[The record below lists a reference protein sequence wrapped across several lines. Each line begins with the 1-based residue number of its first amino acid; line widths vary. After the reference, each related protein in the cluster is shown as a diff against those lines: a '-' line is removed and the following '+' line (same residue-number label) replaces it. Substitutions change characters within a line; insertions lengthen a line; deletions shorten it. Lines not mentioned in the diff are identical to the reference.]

1 MSENIETA
9 ILVHVN
15 LREIGEQTDLA
26 ECEQLAI
33 SAGLQLVETVA
44 LSRGMPDPKYFVGQ
58 GKADEIAAMVKAHHT
73 RLVLF
78 NHVLSTGQVRN
89 LERLCQCRVIDRTDL
104 ILDIFASRARTFE
117 GKLQVE
123 LAQLQ
128 HLSTRLVR
136 GWTHLE
142 RQKGG
147 IGLRGPGE
155 TQLETDRRLL
165 RARIKTI
172 KARLDKVKAQRALSR
187 QARRRHA
194 VPSVALVGYTNA
206 GKSTLFNALTQSG
219 VYAADQLFATLDP
232 TLRRVLVPTVGT
244 VILADTVGFIRHLP
258 HDLINAFQATLEEV
272 CQADLLLHVIDAS
285 DHLCMDNIQSVNA
298 VLSQMQADRIPC
310 LRVFNKAD
318 CITQP
323 DDTMGK
329 SKIHDVQE
337 TRSVWISAKDGQ
349 GLDRL
354 TQAIADLLGKK
365 RAVRDLCLPVTQA
378 KLRAKLYR
386 MEAVLTESIDEHGHF
401 TLTVCLPQAD
411 FDYIM
416 QG

>member
-1 MSENIETA
+1 MLDNTETA

-15 LREIGEQTDLA
+15 LRALDDQTDLT
-26 ECEQLAI
+26 ECKQLAV
-33 SAGLQLVETVA
+33 SASLKLIETVT
-44 LSRGMPDPKYFVGQ
+44 LSRYMPDPKYFVGH
-58 GKADEIAAMVKAHHT
+58 GKADEIAAMVKAHHCQ
-73 RLVLF
+73 LLLF
-78 NHVLSTGQVRN
+78 NHILSTGQVRS

-104 ILDIFASRARTFE
+104 ILDIFAARARTFE

-165 RARIKTI
+165 RARIKAI
-172 KARLDKVKAQRALSR
+172 RARLDKVKAQRMLSR
-187 QARRRHA
+187 QARARNA

-206 GKSTLFNALTQSG
+206 GKSTLFNALTQST

-232 TLRRVLVPTVGT
+232 TLRRVVIPTVGT

-272 CQADLLLHVIDAS
+272 CQADLLLHVIDVS
-285 DHLCMDNIQSVNA
+285 DPLYMDNMQAVNA
-298 VLSQMQADRIPC
+298 VLSQMRADHIPC
-310 LRVFNKAD
+310 LNIFNKAD
-318 CITQP
+318 CVSQP
-323 DDTMGK
+323 N
-329 SKIHDVQE
+329 E
-337 TRSVWISAKDGQ
+337 
-349 GLDRL
+349 
-354 TQAIADLLGKK
+354 
-365 RAVRDLCLPVTQA
+365 
-378 KLRAKLYR
+378 
-386 MEAVLTESIDEHGHF
+386 
-401 TLTVCLPQAD
+401 
-411 FDYIM
+411 IM
-416 QG
+416 QGK